1 MFYIKIIDFQT
12 PANVLVFY
20 LNTKITSTTF
30 FGLMTHT
37 TVCKV
42 IFIPQMTSFWAF
54 LCVFH
59 NYWKYLIFVSRQYHD
74 KWLILLFAHWYLFP
88 KCHHFEH
95 FYVCF
100 IIIESTWFL
109 SVASTTINDSYYCL
123 QSDIYST
130 NVIILSIFMCVS

>member
-1 MFYIKIIDFQT
+1 MGNRLKYVSRLSKVHKKI
-12 PANVLVFY
+12 
-20 LNTKITSTTF
+20 S
-30 FGLMTHT
+30 FGELLSSGTMTHT